1 MKEKLNYCLVCR
13 GKALINC
20 NFSDLFCDRGPAS
33 ANCRVLHWSAPV
45 LWHWPHKA
53 QHNCKHRL
61 RAPWCQQQL
70 QYRWH
75 ELFAGTNLSGFP
87 TRNDRRNFTDRTFG
101 VPDFPILRPLSHAV
115 FKKLFLPA
123 SFLLLSGSLLK
134 ENDEHAE
141 ESSIPGILT
150 IKLFFAITNGF
161 INWGLIL
168 IKDMGHFVN
177 FFLRKFVPK
186 LIGTIFA

>member
-1 MKEKLNYCLVCR
+1 MNYCLVCR

-70 QYRWH
+70 QDRWH

-101 VPDFPILRPLSHAV
+101 VPDFSNLEAIESCRFQKAIS
-115 FKKLFLPA
+115 
-123 SFLLLSGSLLK
+123 SGLLSFAQWIIAKGKWWARRGKQYSRNLDYK
-134 ENDEHAE
+134 
-141 ESSIPGILT
+141 T
-150 IKLFFAITNGF
+150 VFAITNGF

-186 LIGTIFA
+186 VIGTIFA